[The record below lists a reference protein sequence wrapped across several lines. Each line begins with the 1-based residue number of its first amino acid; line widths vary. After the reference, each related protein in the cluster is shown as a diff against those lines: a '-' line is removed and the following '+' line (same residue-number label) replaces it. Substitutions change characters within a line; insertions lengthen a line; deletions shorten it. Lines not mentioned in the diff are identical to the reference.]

1 MKRGEIGDGFSVR
14 AVSWGGCRASQFAV
28 TLLALAVFPAGAAA
42 SDRRLPPAFPQGGEQ
57 PLAALQDVDVIEH
70 LGDRIPAGLAFRDP
84 DGHKVE
90 LDALLGGRP
99 LLVTLGYYRCPMLCN
114 LVLDGLAKAMKG
126 SGLAPG
132 RDFQAVSISIDPNE
146 DAQLARETRDRML
159 RSVGGDPDPGRWP
172 FLLGDAIGS
181 RALADAVGFKYAYD
195 SLSRQFAHAAVAFVL
210 TPDGRVS
217 RYLYGVDVIARDFRL
232 ALVEAGGGRVGTS
245 FDRVLLSCFK
255 YDPINRRYAP
265 YVMGFMRIGA
275 GLVFVALATLMTVL
289 WRKELVMRRRR
300 VA

>member
-1 MKRGEIGDGFSVR
+1 MVLGP
-14 AVSWGGCRASQFAV
+14 
-28 TLLALAVFPAGAAA
+28 LLTAGTAHAYERREAPTFPAGG
-42 SDRRLPPAFPQGGEQ
+42 DQ
-57 PLAALQDVDVIEH
+57 PLTALQDVDVIEH
-70 LGDRIPAGLAFRDP
+70 LGDKIPAGLTFRDP
-84 DGHKVE
+84 EGNKVE
-90 LDALLGGRP
+90 IDAMLGGRP

-126 SGLAPG
+126 SGLSPG
-132 RDFQAVSISIDPNE
+132 KDFQAVSISIDPNE
-146 DAQLARETRDRML
+146 DAKLARDTRSRML
-159 RSVGGDPDPGRWP
+159 RAVGEDNDPTRWP
-172 FLLGDAIGS
+172 FLLGDAVAS
-181 RALADAVGFKYAYD
+181 PALADAVGFKYAYD
-195 SLSRQFAHAAVAFVL
+195 SLSRQYAHAAVAFVL

-255 YDPINRRYAP
+255 YDPINRKYAP

-275 GLVFVALATLMTVL
+275 GLVFVALTALLTVL

>member
-1 MKRGEIGDGFSVR
+1 MTRPSQWVRVAKLATMLTKLFALGSLLVGGSNAHAYERREAPTFPVGGD
-14 AVSWGGCRASQFAV
+14 
-28 TLLALAVFPAGAAA
+28 
-42 SDRRLPPAFPQGGEQ
+42 Q
-57 PLAALQDVDVIEH
+57 PLTALQDVDVIEH
-70 LGDRIPAGLAFRDP
+70 LGDKIPAGLTFRDP
-84 DGHKVE
+84 EGKKVE
-90 LDALLGGRP
+90 IDAMLGGRP

-126 SGLAPG
+126 SGLSPG
-132 RDFQAVSISIDPNE
+132 KDFQAVSISIDPNE
-146 DAQLARETRDRML
+146 DATLARDTRSRML
-159 RSVGGDPDPGRWP
+159 RSVGGDNDPTRWP
-172 FLLGDAIGS
+172 FLLGDAVAS
-181 RALADAVGFKYAYD
+181 PALADAVGFKYAYD
-195 SLSRQFAHAAVAFVL
+195 SLSRQYAHAAVAFVL

-255 YDPINRRYAP
+255 YDPINRKYAP

-275 GLVFVALATLMTVL
+275 GLVFVALATLLTVL

>member
-1 MKRGEIGDGFSVR
+1 MKRV
-14 AVSWGGCRASQFAV
+14 ALP
-28 TLLALAVFPAGAAA
+28 LLLSALAGAGSTARAAE
-42 SDRRLPPAFPQGGEQ
+42 RREAPAFPPGGDQ

-70 LGDRIPAGLAFRDP
+70 LGDKIPSGLVFRDP

-90 LDALLGGRP
+90 IDAMLEGGGGRP

-114 LVLDGLAKAMKG
+114 LVLDGLAKAIKG
-126 SGLAPG
+126 SGLSPG
-132 RDFQAVSISIDPNE
+132 KDFQAVAISIDPDE
-146 DAQLARETRDRML
+146 QPKLALETRTRML
-159 RSVGGDPDPGRWP
+159 RTIGVPENEGARWP
-172 FLLGDAIGS
+172 FLLGDAVGS
-181 RALADAVGFKYAYD
+181 PALADAVGFKYAYD
-195 SLSRQFAHAAVAFVL
+195 SLSRQYAHAAVAFVL

-217 RYLYGVDVIARDFRL
+217 RYLYGVDVLARDFRL
-232 ALVEAGGGRVGTS
+232 AMVEAGGGKVGTS